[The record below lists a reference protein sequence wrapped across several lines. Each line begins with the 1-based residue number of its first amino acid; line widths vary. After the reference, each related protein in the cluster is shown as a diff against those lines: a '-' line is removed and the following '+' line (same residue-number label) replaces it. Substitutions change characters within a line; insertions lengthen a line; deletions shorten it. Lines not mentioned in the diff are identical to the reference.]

1 MKKHIVIAG
10 KRHVGKTTLV
20 SRILDDNIVPVYGFR
35 TASGKSLRPG
45 YRSFFMHPAGSSE

>member
-35 TASGKSLRPG
+35 TASGKSMRPG